1 MGVLVEYRKFGGL
14 MVNNDKI
21 LEVDL
26 SKHKWEEKSV
36 SKETVKTYIG
46 GKGVGTRLL
55 FDIVKAKTDP
65 LGPDNL
71 LIFATGPVTGLN
83 LSGGEKLGVIFKS
96 PQTNIFG
103 EAYCGGYFAPMLKK
117 TGYDFIVIR
126 GISKKPVYLVV
137 DDDTVTI
144 KDAGDL
150 WGKDTFETEKIVKED
165 HGKTFQVV
173 SIGPAGEN
181 LVKYA
186 CITHAEGFLLGR
198 AGVGTVMGSKK
209 IKAVAVHGTKKKEI
223 KKQQEIEEFK
233 KDINEKL
240 KDRGILLDGTPE
252 TLMLTHYMGALP
264 TRDWTEGEFDGAED
278 INLDRMKEKIIVE
291 KRSCQSCIVACKNI
305 SEVKDG
311 PYAGTH
317 VSGPEYETLFA
328 LGSLCG
334 NKNLESIAKANEMCN
349 RLGMDTISAGNVIAF
364 GMECYSKGLII
375 KKQLDGVNL
384 EFGNHEA
391 IITMISNIA
400 YRKGIGDIFA
410 EGVKKASEKIKGSQP
425 FAVHVKGLELPGYDP
440 RATEEMALSYVTS
453 DRGACH
459 LRSIAYRPDMVGMEG
474 KVEMVKDLED
484 FYSVCDSMI
493 FCRFVAYPVMGPIY
507 WENLA
512 ELYSMVTERKITKDD
527 LVKTG
532 ERINNLCRWFNV
544 REGITRKDDYL
555 PNRFS
560 IEPLKKGQY
569 DGKVVKKENFETMLN
584 EYYKLRKWDSNG
596 IPPKD
601 VI

>member
-1 MGVLVEYRKFGGL
+1 MNGDE
-14 MVNNDKI
+14 KI

-26 SKHKWEEKSV
+26 STNKVKGKDI
-36 SKETVKTYIG
+36 SKKIIQKYIG
-46 GKGVGTRLL
+46 GKGVGARIL
-55 FDIVKAKTDP
+55 FDRLKPRTDA
-65 LGPDNL
+65 LSADNL
-71 LIFATGPVTGLN
+71 LIFGTGPLTGLS
-83 LSGGEKLGVIFKS
+83 LSGGEKLAVIYKS

-103 EAYCGGYFAPMLKK
+103 EAYCGGYFAPALKK
-117 TGYDFIVIR
+117 TGYDFIAIK
-126 GISKKPVYLVV
+126 GIAKKPVYLFVN
-137 DDDTVTI
+137 DDTVEI
-144 KDAGDL
+144 KKADHV
-150 WGKDTFETEKIVKED
+150 WTKDTFETEKILKED
-165 HGKTFQVV
+165 HGKIFQVA

-209 IKAVAVHGTKKKEI
+209 LKAVVVHGTKKIEI
-223 KKQQEIEEFK
+223 KKQQEIEVFK
-233 KDINEKL
+233 KDLNEKL
-240 KDRGILLDGTPE
+240 NDRGILLDGTPE

-264 TRDWTEGEFDGAED
+264 TRNWTEGEFEGAEQ
-278 INLDRMKEKIIVE
+278 INLDRMKEKIIVK
-291 KRSCQSCIVACKNI
+291 KRSCQACIVACKNI

-317 VSGPEYETLFA
+317 VSGPEYETLFS

-334 NKNLESIAKANEMCN
+334 NSNLESIAKANELCN

-364 GMECYSKGLII
+364 GMECYSKGFLT
-375 KKQLDGVNL
+375 KKELDDVDL
-384 EFGNHEA
+384 KFGNHEA
-391 IITMISNIA
+391 IITMINKIA

-410 EGVKKASEKIKGSQP
+410 EGVKNASEKIKGSQTL
-425 FAVHVKGLELPGYDP
+425 AVHAKGLELPGYDP
-440 RATEEMALSYVTS
+440 RATPEMALSYVTS
-453 DRGACH
+453 DRGGCH
-459 LRSIAYRPDMVGMEG
+459 LRSIAYRPDMMEMDG

-484 FYSVCDSMI
+484 YYSVCDSMI
-493 FCRFVAYPVMGPIY
+493 LCRFVTYPVMGPIY

-512 ELYSMVTERKITKDD
+512 ELYSMVTDKSITKDD
-527 LVKTG
+527 LVTTG

-569 DGKVVKKENFETMLN
+569 NGNVIKKENFDTMLN
-584 EYYKLRKWDSNG
+584 EYYKLRKWDNNG

-601 VI
+601 KI

>member
-1 MGVLVEYRKFGGL
+1 MNGDE
-14 MVNNDKI
+14 KI

-26 SKHKWEEKSV
+26 STEKIKQHDI
-36 SKETVKTYIG
+36 SKEIIQKYIG
-46 GKGVGTRLL
+46 GKGVGARIL
-55 FDIVKAKTDP
+55 FDRLKPKTDA
-65 LGPDNL
+65 LSADNL
-71 LIFATGPVTGLN
+71 LIFGTGPLTGLS
-83 LSGGEKLGVIFKS
+83 LSGGEKLAVIYKS

-103 EAYCGGYFAPMLKK
+103 EAYCGGYFAPALKK
-117 TGYDFIVIR
+117 TGYDFIAIK
-126 GISKKPVYLVV
+126 GIAKKPVYLFVN
-137 DDDTVTI
+137 DDTVEI
-144 KDAGDL
+144 KKADHV
-150 WGKDTFETEKIVKED
+150 WTKDTFETEKILKED
-165 HGKTFQVV
+165 HGKIFQVA

-209 IKAVAVHGTKKKEI
+209 LKAVVVHGTKKIEI
-223 KKQQEIEEFK
+223 KKQQEIEVFK
-233 KDINEKL
+233 KDLNEKL
-240 KDRGILLDGTPE
+240 NDRGILLDGTPE

-264 TRDWTEGEFDGAED
+264 TRNWTEGEFEGAEQ
-278 INLDRMKEKIIVE
+278 INLDRMKEKIIVK
-291 KRSCQSCIVACKNI
+291 KRSCQACIVACKNI

-317 VSGPEYETLFA
+317 VSGPEYETLFS

-334 NKNLESIAKANEMCN
+334 NSNLESIAKANELCN

-364 GMECYSKGLII
+364 GMECYSKGFLT
-375 KKQLDGVNL
+375 KKELDDVDL
-384 EFGNHEA
+384 KFGNHEA
-391 IITMISNIA
+391 IITMINKIA

-410 EGVKKASEKIKGSQP
+410 EGVKNASEKIKGSQTL
-425 FAVHVKGLELPGYDP
+425 AVHAKGLELPGYDP
-440 RATEEMALSYVTS
+440 RATPEMALSYVTS
-453 DRGACH
+453 DRGGCH
-459 LRSIAYRPDMVGMEG
+459 LRSIAYRPDMMGMDG

-484 FYSVCDSMI
+484 YYSVCDSMI
-493 FCRFVAYPVMGPIY
+493 LCRFVTYPVMGPIY

-512 ELYSMVTERKITKDD
+512 ELYSMVTDKSITKDD
-527 LVKTG
+527 LVTTG

-569 DGKVVKKENFETMLN
+569 NGNVIKKENFDTMLN
-584 EYYKLRKWDSNG
+584 EYYKLRKWDNNG

-601 VI
+601 KI

>member
-1 MGVLVEYRKFGGL
+1 

-55 FDIVKAKTDP
+55 FDRVKPKTDP

-150 WGKDTFETEKIVKED
+150 WGKDTFETEKIVKGE

-209 IKAVAVHGTKKKEI
+209 IKAVVVHGTKKKEI
-223 KKQQEIEEFK
+223 KKQQEIEAFK

-240 KDRGILLDGTPE
+240 KDRGILNDGTPE

-264 TRDWTEGEFDGAED
+264 TRDWTEGEFDGAEQ
-278 INLDRMKEKIIVE
+278 INLDRMKEKIIVK
-291 KRSCQSCIVACKNI
+291 KRSCQACIVACKNI

-364 GMECYSKGLII
+364 GMECYSKGLIT
-375 KKQLDGVNL
+375 KKQLDGVNC

-512 ELYSMVTERKITKDD
+512 ELYSMITEKKITKDD

-532 ERINNLCRWFNV
+532 ERINNLCRWFNI
-544 REGITRKDDYL
+544 REGMTRNDDYL
-555 PNRFS
+555 PNRFMV
-560 IEPLKKGQY
+560 EPLKKGQY
-569 DGKVVKKENFETMLN
+569 DGNVVKKENFETMLN
-584 EYYKLRKWDSNG
+584 EYYKLRKWDKNG
-596 IPPKD
+596 NPPKD
-601 VI
+601 LM

>member
-1 MGVLVEYRKFGGL
+1 
-14 MVNNDKI
+14 MVNDEKI

-26 SKHKWEEKSV
+26 TSYKWKAKDAP
-36 SKETVKTYIG
+36 KETIKTYIG
-46 GKGVGTRLL
+46 GKGVGARLL
-55 FDIVKAKTDP
+55 FDRVKEKTDP

-71 LIFATGPVTGLN
+71 LIFATGPVTGLS

-96 PQTNIFG
+96 PQTGIFG
-103 EAYCGGYFAPMLKK
+103 ESYCGGYFAPMLKK

-126 GISKKPVYLVV
+126 GISKKPVYLMV
-137 DDDTVTI
+137 DDGTVTI
-144 KDAGDL
+144 KDAGGL
-150 WGKDTFETEKIVKED
+150 WGKDTFETEKIIKED
-165 HGKTFQVV
+165 NGKNFQVV

-209 IKAVAVHGTKKKEI
+209 LKAVVVHGTKKKEI
-223 KKQQEIEEFK
+223 DKQQEIDAFK
-233 KDINEKL
+233 KDLNEKI

-252 TLMLTHYMGALP
+252 SLMLTQYMGALP
-264 TRDWTEGEFDGAED
+264 TRNWTEGEFEGAEE
-278 INLDRMKEKIIVE
+278 INVDRMKEKIII
-291 KRSCQSCIVACKNI
+291 KRRSCQACIFACKNI

-334 NKNLESIAKANEMCN
+334 NKNLGSIAKANEICN

-364 GMECYSKGLII
+364 GMDCYSKGLIT
-375 KKQLDGVNL
+375 KQKLDGVDL

-391 IITMISNIA
+391 IITMINNIA
-400 YRKGIGDIFA
+400 YRKGIGDLFA
-410 EGVKKASEKIKGSQP
+410 EGVKKASEKIKGSQKL
-425 FAVHVKGLELPGYDP
+425 AVHVKGLELPGYDP
-440 RATEEMALSYVTS
+440 RGTEAMSLSYVTS
-453 DRGACH
+453 DRGGCH
-459 LRSIAYRPDMVGMEG
+459 LRSIGYRPDIVGTIEG
-474 KVEMVKDLED
+474 KAVWVKDLED
-484 FYSVCDSMI
+484 FYTVCDSMI
-493 FCRFVAYPVMGPIY
+493 FCRFVAYPIVGPIF
-507 WENLA
+507 WDNLA
-512 ELYSMVTERKITKDD
+512 ELYSMIIEKKITKDD

-555 PNRFS
+555 PERFMA
-560 IEPLKKGQY
+560 EPLKKGQY
-569 DGKVVKKENFETMLN
+569 DGKVIKKEDFETMLD
-584 EYYKLRKWDSNG
+584 EYYKLRKWDKNG
-596 IPPKD
+596 FPPKD
-601 VI
+601 LM